1 MNTSE
6 ILIFKSLDILQTVQK
21 YRIFIRRQDFACTDI
36 SYLVK
41 LLPIKSLRDYD
52 QELISS
58 NCFSH
63 LRKGII
69 YN

>member
-1 MNTSE
+1 MNASE

-52 QELISS
+52 HARTYIIELFQSPKKR
-58 NCFSH
+58 NH
-63 LRKGII
+63 L
-69 YN
+69 